1 MSRPP
6 VVTLLASLAAHG
18 GALVLLFFLVAGES
32 PPGVLFVDLES
43 ITERE
48 TPIVAPEP
56 GALSGG
62 PRKKQV
68 STDPGRRAPRGA
80 GSARP
85 AGPSAEAT
93 VPSPAPPAAPPREP
107 EPAREPQPAQTASEE
122 PRQPAPAAAIV
133 PAREAA
139 PDAPVRTETIAPSA
153 AAGPNLA
160 DAPGERVASTTEQ
173 SGSGRAPSG
182 AGTSGSG
189 SGGAGAGSPDGSGG
203 GSAGGAPGAEY
214 GGYLAKVRSRLLE
227 ALRYPSPARSR
238 GLTGTVRLEIF
249 IRPDG
254 AIGNVSV
261 ASSSSHPLLDEA
273 ALEAARSLE
282 PQPFPKGLAPRA
294 LRVRLPVV
302 FDLQ

>member
-1 MSRPP
+1 MPRPP

-18 GALVLLFFLVAGES
+18 GALAILFFVVAGETA
-32 PPGVLFVDLES
+32 PGALFVDLES
-43 ITERE
+43 IAERE
-48 TPIVAPEP
+48 APIVTPEP
-56 GALSGG
+56 GPAAAG
-62 PRKKQV
+62 PQKRQAAAG
-68 STDPGRRAPRGA
+68 PAGARRGA
-80 GSARP
+80 GGTPPARP
-85 AGPSAEAT
+85 PAAAT
-93 VPSPAPPAAPPREP
+93 ALPATAPPAAPPRDP
-107 EPAREPQPAQTASEE
+107 EPVREPQPTPAATEE
-122 PRQPAPAAAIV
+122 PRQPAPAVASVAVREASPDV
-133 PAREAA
+133 PARSETSA
-139 PDAPVRTETIAPSA
+139 PLA
-153 AAGPNLA
+153 AANPGGA
-160 DAPGERVASTTEQ
+160 AGERAASAIEP
-173 SGSGRAPSG
+173 GGGGRAAVG
-182 AGTSGSG
+182 AGTPGSG
-189 SGGAGAGSPDGSGG
+189 SGARSPDGPGGGSGG
-203 GSAGGAPGAEY
+203 GSAGAEY

-227 ALRYPSPARSR
+227 ALRYPAPARSR